1 MSTSP
6 SPADL
11 SAPVSPAAAPPDVEI
26 MTIGDELLYGQ
37 VVDTNSAFMG
47 QELGKIGLRV
57 RQISSVSDRAKEI
70 VAALDLARQRARV
83 VLITGGLGPTKD
95 DLTKHVLARYF
106 GAELVMHEPT
116 LRHVE
121 EIFKRFQ
128 RPMLEVNRQQAM
140 VPANCQVLHNAVG
153 TAPGMWF
160 EDQGTVFVSMP
171 GVPFEMKRLMTD
183 HVLPRL
189 QAQFSIPPIE
199 HVVVMTAGLG
209 ESFLAKKMED
219 WEDALPAN
227 IRLAYLPS
235 FGAVRLRLTGTAD
248 GLPDLRGRMLGLL
261 PALRE
266 RIGEFIFAEE
276 ETTLEAAIG
285 QLLRAKNLTIGTAE
299 SCTGGLVAQRLTSVS
314 GSSAYFRGGI
324 VAYHNDIKQ
333 AELGVKPETLAE
345 FGAVSE
351 TTVREMAEGA
361 RRRLDVDI
369 AVATSG
375 IAGPTGATATKKV
388 GTVCLAYADGTQTIS
403 REYVLDRGRA
413 LNVEYA
419 AQSVLTLL
427 RQQLAG
433 QLPPPKQRP
442 LLEVINFKE

>member
-1 MSTSP
+1 MSTTPLP
-6 SPADL
+6 SGL
-11 SAPVSPAAAPPDVEI
+11 SAPAFSAAAPPDVEI

-37 VVDTNSAFMG
+37 VIDTNSAFMG

-57 RQISSVSDRAKEI
+57 RQISSVSDRAEEI
-70 VAALDLARQRARV
+70 VAALDQARQRARV

-106 GAELVMHEPT
+106 GTELVLHEPT
-116 LRHVE
+116 LHHVE
-121 EIFKRFQ
+121 EIFRRFQ
-128 RPMLEVNRQQAM
+128 RPMLDVNRQQAL
-140 VPANCQVLHNAVG
+140 VPANCEVLHNAVG

-160 EDQGTVFVSMP
+160 ADQGTVFVSMP

-189 QAQFSIPPIE
+189 KAQFNIPPIE

-209 ESFLAKKMED
+209 ESFLAQKIED
-219 WEDALPAN
+219 WADALPAN
-227 IRLAYLPS
+227 FKLAYLPS

-248 GLPDLRGRMLGLL
+248 GLPDLRGRMLALL
-261 PALRE
+261 PALRA
-266 RIGEFIFAEE
+266 RIGEYIFAET

-285 QLLRAKNLTIGTAE
+285 QLLLAKNLTIGTAE
-299 SCTGGLVAQRLTSVS
+299 SCTGGLVAQRLSSVS
-314 GSSAYFRGGI
+314 GSSAYFRGSI

-333 AELGVKPETLAE
+333 QELGVRTETLAE

-351 TTVREMAEGA
+351 ATVREMAEGA
-361 RRRLDVDI
+361 RRRLGVDV

-375 IAGPTGATATKKV
+375 IAGPTGATDTKKV
-388 GTVCLAYADGTQTIS
+388 GTVCLAYADATQTIT

-413 LNVEYA
+413 LNTEYA

-427 RQQLAG
+427 RQQLA
-433 QLPPPKQRP
+433 Q
-442 LLEVINFKE
+442 E

>member
-1 MSTSP
+1 MPITP
-6 SPADL
+6 SPADV
-11 SAPVSPAAAPPDVEI
+11 SAPTSSPAAPPDVEI

-37 VVDTNSAFMG
+37 VIDTNSAFMG

-57 RQISSVSDRAKEI
+57 RQISSVSDRADEI
-70 VAALDLARQRARV
+70 VAALDQARQRARV

-106 GAELVMHEPT
+106 GAELIMHEPT

-121 EIFKRFQ
+121 EIFRRFN
-128 RPMLEVNRQQAM
+128 RPMLDVNRQQAL
-140 VPANCQVLHNAVG
+140 VPANCEVLPNAVG

-160 EDQGTVFVSMP
+160 EHEGTVFVSMP
-171 GVPFEMKRLMTD
+171 GVPFEMKRLMSD

-189 QAQFSIPPIE
+189 QSQFHIAPIE

-209 ESFLAKKMED
+209 ESFLAQKIED
-219 WEDALPAN
+219 WEAALPAN
-227 IRLAYLPS
+227 FKLAYLPS
-235 FGAVRLRLTGTAD
+235 FGAVRLRLTGSDD
-248 GLPDLRGRMLGLL
+248 GQPDLRGRMLALL

-266 RIGEFIFAEE
+266 RIGEYIFAEE
-276 ETTLEAAIG
+276 ETTLEATIG
-285 QLLRAKNLTIGTAE
+285 KLLLAKGLTIGTAE
-299 SCTGGLVAQRLTSVS
+299 SCTGGMVAQRLSSVA
-314 GSSAYFRGGI
+314 GSSAYFRGSI

-333 AELGVKPETLAE
+333 QELGVQPETLAA

-351 TTVREMAEGA
+351 ATVREMAEGA
-361 RRRLDVDI
+361 RRRLGVDV

-375 IAGPTGATATKKV
+375 IAGPTGATDTKKV
-388 GTVCLAYADGTQTIS
+388 GTVCLAYADATQTIT

-413 LNVEYA
+413 LNTEYA

-433 QLPPPKQRP
+433 ASAQELIK
-442 LLEVINFKE
+442 V

>member
-1 MSTSP
+1 MSTNP
-6 SPADL
+6 TPA
-11 SAPVSPAAAPPDVEI
+11 AVPATPFTPAAPPDVEI

-37 VVDTNSAFMG
+37 VIDTNSAFMG

-57 RQISSVSDRAKEI
+57 RQISSVSDRAEEI
-70 VAALDLARQRARV
+70 VAALNQARQRAQV

-116 LRHVE
+116 LHHVE

-128 RPMLEVNRQQAM
+128 RPMLDVNRQQAL
-140 VPANCQVLHNAVG
+140 VPANCEVLHNAVG

-189 QAQFSIPPIE
+189 QARFEIAPIE

-209 ESFLAKKMED
+209 ESFLAKKIED

-227 IRLAYLPS
+227 FKLAYLPS

-248 GLPDLRGRMLGLL
+248 GQPDLRGRMLALL

-285 QLLRAKNLTIGTAE
+285 ELLKVRGLTVGTAE

-333 AELGVKPETLAE
+333 QDLGVKPETLAE

-351 TTVREMAEGA
+351 ATVREMAEGA
-361 RRRLDVDI
+361 RRHLGVDV

-375 IAGPTGATATKKV
+375 IAGPTGATATKQV
-388 GTVCLAYADGTQTIS
+388 GTVCLAYADATQTIS

-413 LNVEYA
+413 LNTEYA

-427 RQQLAG
+427 RQQLA
-433 QLPPPKQRP
+433 QEEALPLQ
-442 LLEVINFKE
+442 V